1 MRINVIG
8 LGYIG
13 LPTAAVLAE
22 AGNEVIGVDINE
34 TRVSA
39 VNQGLARFGE
49 DDLDNL
55 INKVVVSG
63 NLIASTIPTPA
74 QVYVLAVP
82 TPLGENKSVDLS
94 HLLSA
99 CHLIAPFLEDQNLV
113 VIESTVPPGTTE
125 LIQDELSRL
134 RPDLIDS
141 LGQSCLY
148 FAHAPERVIP
158 GNTLQEIINNS
169 RVIGGTSEQAGIIT
183 TNLYKSFCK
192 GDIHR
197 TDAKT
202 AELIK
207 LAENAYRDVNI
218 AFANEFSQLA
228 RELGVD
234 DREAISLANYHP
246 RVNIL
251 SPGPGVGGHCI
262 AVDPWFLVQIDP
274 ENTTLIQAARNIND
288 SRPNKVIEEVIQI
301 ITNNEEITSIGILG
315 LAFKKNIGDLRES
328 PALQITETLISILP
342 NHKFFIFEPNIDHL
356 PESLIA
362 NQEVNRAFSL
372 QQLANSTDLL
382 LLLVDHDEFK
392 LTDKTQIENKAIV
405 DTRGFWS

>member
-22 AGNEVIGVDINE
+22 AGNEVLGVDINE

-49 DDLDNL
+49 YDLDDL

-99 CHLIAPFLEDQNLV
+99 CHLIAPFLENQNLV
-113 VIESTVPPGTTE
+113 IIESTVPPGTTE

-218 AFANEFSQLA
+218 AFANEFSQIA

-342 NHKFFIFEPNIDHL
+342 NHKFVIFEPNIDHL

>member
-49 DDLDNL
+49 YDLDNL

-125 LIQDELSRL
+125 IIQDELSRL

>member
-22 AGNEVIGVDINE
+22 AGNEVLGVDINE

-49 DDLDNL
+49 YDLDNL
-55 INKVVVSG
+55 INKAVVSG